1 MLFNLNTV
9 GSCFLSSE
17 WQITS
22 TGMFAGSCIGVF
34 LLGMVLEFLRRSIK
48 EYDRFLVRQHVSKFQ
63 SSASPAAAAATGSVG
78 SKEGAAITSCAV
90 VPPFRPNVLQ
100 QGIRAFLHL
109 LAFVVAYILM
119 LVRCPCMRACV
130 CVCFGGGGQ
139 QVSSCSKNTLQNANQ
154 ITVGHVL
161 QRLHHPVHLPRLI
174 LRRLRLSVGN
184 PSPRVRPLL
193 LSTIYIPS
201 VTSHD
206 LRQTRQRSTNE
217 RRPGSHRLLR
227 VIAQKGIFGE
237 ENLSGRLASRTG
249 EPRHRP

>member
-1 MLFNLNTV
+1 MDMDHSTMHMGMTGTPTAMSMPTSTADSHSHGHDMEGMGNGCKISMLFNLNTV

-119 LVRCPCMRACV
+119 LLAMYYNGYIILCIFLGSFFGAFIFQWETLPLGYVLSSSTQSACTPSLPMTYTKL
-130 CVCFGGGGQ
+130 GSGQ
-139 QVSSCSKNTLQNANQ
+139 QTSAAQEA
-154 ITVGHVL
+154 TVCCG
-161 QRLHHPVHLPRLI
+161 
-174 LRRLRLSVGN
+174 
-184 PSPRVRPLL
+184 
-193 LSTIYIPS
+193 
-201 VTSHD
+201 
-206 LRQTRQRSTNE
+206 
-217 RRPGSHRLLR
+217 
-227 VIAQKGIFGE
+227 
-237 ENLSGRLASRTG
+237 
-249 EPRHRP
+249 

>member
-119 LVRCPCMRACV
+119 LVRCPCMRLCVRACV
-130 CVCFGGGGQ
+130 SVCVLGGSGG
-139 QVSSCSKNTLQNANQ
+139 C
-154 ITVGHVL
+154 
-161 QRLHHPVHLPRLI
+161 HPARK
-174 LRRLRLSVGN
+174 
-184 PSPRVRPLL
+184 
-193 LSTIYIPS
+193 YF
-201 VTSHD
+201 
-206 LRQTRQRSTNE
+206 
-217 RRPGSHRLLR
+217 
-227 VIAQKGIFGE
+227 AKC
-237 ENLSGRLASRTG
+237 
-249 EPRHRP
+249 

>member
-119 LVRCPCMRACV
+119 LVRCACV
-130 CVCFGGGGQ
+130 GGERGG
-139 QVSSCSKNTLQNANQ
+139 VILLENTLQNANQ
-154 ITVGHVL
+154 TTVGHVL
-161 QRLHHPVHLPRLI
+161 QRLHHPVHLPRFI
-174 LRRLRLSVGN
+174 LRRLHLPVGN
-184 PSPRVRPLL
+184 SSPRVRPFLL
-193 LSTIYIPS
+193 YTICSACTPS
-201 VTSHD
+201 LPMTYAKLGSGQQTSA
-206 LRQTRQRSTNE
+206 
-217 RRPGSHRLLR
+217 
-227 VIAQKGIFGE
+227 AQEATVCCG
-237 ENLSGRLASRTG
+237 
-249 EPRHRP
+249 

>member
-119 LVRCPCMRACV
+119 LVRCPCMRV
-130 CVCFGGGGQ
+130 CVRVCLCVLGGSGGGAILLE
-139 QVSSCSKNTLQNANQ
+139 NTLQNANQ
-154 ITVGHVL
+154 TIVGHVL
-161 QRLHHPVHLPRLI
+161 QRLHHPVHLSRLI
-174 LRRLRLSVGN
+174 LRRLHLPVGN
-184 PSPRVRPLL
+184 SSPRVRPLL
-193 LSTIYIPS
+193 LYTICMHS

-206 LRQTRQRSTNE
+206 LHHTRQRSTNE

-227 VIAQKGIFGE
+227 VIAQ
-237 ENLSGRLASRTG
+237 
-249 EPRHRP
+249 